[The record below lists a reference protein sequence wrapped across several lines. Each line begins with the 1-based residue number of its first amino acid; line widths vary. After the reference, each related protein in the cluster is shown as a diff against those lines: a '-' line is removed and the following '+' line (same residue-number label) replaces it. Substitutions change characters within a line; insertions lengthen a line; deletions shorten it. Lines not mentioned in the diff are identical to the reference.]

1 MSRISMKEWKTVLTS
16 ILKKLDQEQ
25 YRKLQKILN
34 KLPPAKLTAKYKEN
48 MPQTIIEYYAV
59 EESISAIKD
68 AMDQIPRNDPAVQDL
83 LRPFV
88 NKLKKKQEKNKEK
101 KRKHESDSESEDKKP
116 KPAAAQQSS
125 SKPERKTIADLK
137 TICIPAQT
145 ITGKVVQKSGLRT
158 YQEEDEFFFYLVV
171 ADETGSI
178 RVTVYGKEHYE
189 KIMEKNC
196 YMFRNVILEMNDH
209 FKEKVLK
216 VTQQSTVFR
225 TSPIN
230 VPWKVELEA
239 QMIISGQ
246 NLVSIKQAKM
256 SEDKTIVSVE
266 GRITEIDP
274 VEHVE
279 TSLSMTDKQEFKL
292 KNDTDEIRITLWGE
306 EVKQLIG
313 KSRGDYVRVTNV
325 RPKHLQHEVL
335 LSSSYFTKISK
346 VQRAAV
352 KKN

>member
-125 SKPERKTIADLK
+125 SKPEERKSQL
-137 TICIPAQT
+137 
-145 ITGKVVQKSGLRT
+145 
-158 YQEEDEFFFYLVV
+158 
-171 ADETGSI
+171 
-178 RVTVYGKEHYE
+178 
-189 KIMEKNC
+189 
-196 YMFRNVILEMNDH
+196 
-209 FKEKVLK
+209 
-216 VTQQSTVFR
+216 
-225 TSPIN
+225 
-230 VPWKVELEA
+230 W
-239 QMIISGQ
+239 
-246 NLVSIKQAKM
+246 
-256 SEDKTIVSVE
+256 
-266 GRITEIDP
+266 IDP